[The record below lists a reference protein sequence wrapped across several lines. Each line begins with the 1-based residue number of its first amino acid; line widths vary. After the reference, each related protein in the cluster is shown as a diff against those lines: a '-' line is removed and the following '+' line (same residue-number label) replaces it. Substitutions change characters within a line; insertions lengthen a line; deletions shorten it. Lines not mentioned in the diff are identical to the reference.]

1 MPITPYL
8 SGQPFDPETIHDMS
22 LAFKGVCKA
31 LGLRPKDDAITRQV
45 AKKIINL
52 RQRGVSGDELRNRTI
67 TEIKPSH
74 TVRPAGRRAHA
85 TDDRP

>member
-22 LAFKGVCKA
+22 LALTGACKA

-52 RQRGVSGDELRNRTI
+52 RQRGVSDDELRNRTI
-67 TEIKPSH
+67 IEIKPSH
-74 TVRPAGRRAHA
+74 TVRPTGRRVHA